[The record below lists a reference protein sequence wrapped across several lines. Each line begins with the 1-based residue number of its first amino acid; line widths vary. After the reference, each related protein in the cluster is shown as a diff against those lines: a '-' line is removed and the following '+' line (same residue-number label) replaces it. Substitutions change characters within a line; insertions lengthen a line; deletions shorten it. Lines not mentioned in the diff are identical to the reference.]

1 MNVLVTYFTQ
11 TGNTKK
17 VAEAIFGEIAESK
30 EIKPIEEVESLQSC
44 DLTFIGFP
52 IQAFGPARVAKEF
65 LDTHAAG
72 KRVALFVTHASP
84 EDGEPLE
91 EWLTACK
98 EAAADADLV
107 GLFNC
112 QGELAQSI
120 ADLLAGS
127 EDPQIRAF
135 SEGQPETVGQPDES
149 RIEKARA
156 FARKI
161 MDEVTG

>member
-1 MNVLVTYFTQ
+1 MHVLVTYFTQ

-17 VAEAIFGEIAESK
+17 VAEAVFGEISEDK
-30 EIKPIEEVESLQSC
+30 EIKPIEEVESLQGC
-44 DLTFIGFP
+44 DLAFVGFP
-52 IQAFGPARVAKEF
+52 IQAFGPAKVAKEF
-65 LDTHAAG
+65 LEAHAAG
-72 KRVALFVTHASP
+72 KRVALFITHASS

-98 EAAADADLV
+98 KAAAEADLV
-107 GLFNC
+107 GMFNC

-127 EDPQIRAF
+127 DDPQIRAF
-135 SEGQPETVGQPDES
+135 SESQSETVGQPDES
-149 RIEKARA
+149 RLEKARA

-161 MDEVTG
+161 MDEVKD